1 MRTKKIPLLLA
12 MLVGVGVSL
21 AVVPAARAQNGD
33 KPNILVIWGD
43 DIGITNISA
52 YSRGLMGYE
61 TPNIDRIANEGAI
74 FTDYYGEQSCTAGRA
89 AFITGQIPFRTGL
102 TKVGMPAA
110 KQGLSAEDPTIAEL
124 LKNHGYATAQFGK
137 NHVGDRNEYLPTV
150 HGFDEYSGVLYHLN
164 ALEEPENVDYP
175 TNPAFLAE
183 FGPRNV
189 INSWATDEDD
199 STVDPRWGRVGKQRI
214 EDDGPLTKK
223 RMETYDQETLENSLA
238 FIDKAVQEDKPFF
251 LWHNSTRMHVFT
263 HLSPKYQAMVA
274 EKGFYG
280 AGMTEADDDV
290 GELLNKL
297 DELGIADNTIVIYST
312 DNGAEAFS
320 WPDGGTTPFRG
331 EKATTWEGGFR
342 VPAVVRWPGVVKPG
356 TVINGIF
363 SHQDWLPTFLAAA
376 GEPDIKEKLLK
387 GHEADGKTFKVHL
400 DGYDQA
406 ALLKVEG
413 PSERKEIFYI
423 TDDGD
428 LSAVRYTKWK
438 IVFLQQKATGF
449 DVWREPFIPVR
460 FPYLV
465 DLRADPFEA
474 AMIPGPSGRS
484 ASYEYDKW
492 HAQRMWALVPAQTIV
507 AGFLQTFEEYPPRQ
521 KPGSFS
527 VGDALSTLQTASQGR

>member
-1 MRTKKIPLLLA
+1 MKKTTFFLILMFMVTFGLTVGPALA
-12 MLVGVGVSL
+12 
-21 AVVPAARAQNGD
+21 AD

-52 YSRGLMGYE
+52 YSRGLMGYQ

-89 AFITGQIPFRTGL
+89 SFITGQIPFRTGL

-110 KQGLSAEDPTIAEL
+110 KQGLSHEDPTIAEL

-137 NHVGDRNEYLPTV
+137 NHLGDRNEFLPTV

-175 TNPAFLAE
+175 KNPEFLKK
-183 FGPRNV
+183 FGPRHNLYT
-189 INSWATDEDD
+189 WATDKFDKTE
-199 STVDPRWGRVGKQRI
+199 DPRWGVVGKQKI
-214 EDDGPLTKK
+214 KDDGALTKK
-223 RMETYDQETLENSLA
+223 RMETYDEETLQYSLK
-238 FIDKAVQEDKPFF
+238 FIDKAVKDDKPFF
-251 LWHNSTRMHVFT
+251 VWHNTTRMHVFT

-280 AGMTEADDDV
+280 AGMTEFDDDIGV
-290 GELLNKL
+290 LLKQL
-297 DELGIADNTIVIYST
+297 DDLGIADNTIVIIST
-312 DNGAEAFS
+312 DNGAEVFS

-342 VPAVVRWPGVVKPG
+342 VPCVVRWPGVVKPG
-356 TVINGIF
+356 TVINDIF
-363 SHQDWLPTFLAAA
+363 SHQDWMPTFMAAV

-387 GHEADGKTFKVHL
+387 GHKADGKTFKVHL
-400 DGYDQA
+400 DGYDQTD
-406 ALLKVEG
+406 LLKGEG
-413 PSERKEIFYI
+413 PSARKEIFYI

-428 LSAVRYTKWK
+428 LSAIRYNKWK
-438 IVFLQQKATGF
+438 IVFNQQKATGF
-449 DVWREPFIPVR
+449 DVWREPFVAVR

-465 DLRADPFEA
+465 DLRADPFER
-474 AMIPGPSGRS
+474 AMRPGPSGRS
-484 ASYEYDKW
+484 NSFEYDRW
-492 HAQRMWALVPAQTIV
+492 HSERMYTMVPAQAIV
-507 AGFLQTFEEYPPRQ
+507 AKFLGTFKEYPPRQ

-527 VGDALSTLQTASQGR
+527 VGHALEQLQTASQGK